1 MFLIYLKINVSQT
14 FESSTCKQNFLPSV
28 YVIGTACFDECF
40 WFYAVIGRHYFL
52 YKFIA
57 TQKFFA
63 FTMLLRSLKQVFW
76 KKSVFYV
83 RYLQNNITM
92 LLIPKVQ
99 TKDSTS

>member
-1 MFLIYLKINVSQT
+1 MNV
-14 FESSTCKQNFLPSV
+14 
-28 YVIGTACFDECF
+28 FDSI
-40 WFYAVIGRHYFL
+40 AVIGRHYFL

-99 TKDSTS
+99 LKILLLNFPQQVLFLKMFFYTLSFYVKVSHFSS